1 MALSIKDQ
9 LMKDNLIN
17 FLADIPAYAF
27 IAYANFVQIIPSD
40 YPEWEQFFLKHG
52 WLVLLTLRIMVALYD
67 LIIRMKGNY
76 WITDDQGKP
85 RKKSIWAIIVSQI
98 KELFK

>member
-52 WLVLLTLRIMVALYD
+52 WLVLLNLRIMVALYD